1 MATFS
6 IPLFDVNFDNTEV
19 QAVAD
24 TVRSRWISMGSK
36 VLQLEKLAC
45 ERTGCKHAVA
55 VNSCT
60 AALHLALLAA
70 GVGPGCEVILP
81 SLTFVATANAVRY
94 VGATPIFCDIISTRE
109 PNLDPAHVVAL
120 ITPQTKAIIPMHY
133 GGFPCRM
140 NELMAIAERHRV
152 TVIHDAAHAIATTY
166 EGRHVADTGDIACFS
181 LFANKVITSAEGG
194 FVTTNNDEYAKTIRL
209 MRSHGMT
216 TLSYDRARGHA
227 SEYDVVQLGYNYRL
241 DDIRGALAVAQFA
254 KLDSIIEARNKLR
267 KIYLEKLSIIP
278 EVIVPFSQFIC
289 GSSHYIMPICLRC
302 ASDASDTSDSAS
314 FANAPRTLA
323 VRRNQVRQI
332 MAELGV
338 QTSVHYPP
346 AHEFRIYHDETHPVS
361 LPQTQVYADTT
372 ITLPLFDSLTSAQ
385 IDEVVSAL
393 RTAIARS

>member
-1 MATFS
+1 MTAFS
-6 IPLFDVNFDNTEV
+6 IPLFDVNFDDTEV

-45 ERTGCKHAVA
+45 ERTGCKHTVA

-60 AALHLALLAA
+60 AALHLALIAA

-94 VGATPIFCDIISTRE
+94 VGATPVFCDIISTSE
-109 PNLDPAHVVAL
+109 PTLDPAHVRAL
-120 ITPQTKAIIPMHY
+120 VTARTKAIIPMHY

-140 NELMAIAERHRV
+140 NELLAIAKQHRLA
-152 TVIHDAAHAIATTY
+152 VIHDAAHAIATTH
-166 EGRHVADTGDIACFS
+166 EGHHVAATADIACFS

-254 KLDSIIEARNKLR
+254 KLDNIIETRNKLR
-267 KIYLEKLSIIP
+267 KLYLEKLATIP
-278 EVIVPFSQFIC
+278 EVIVPFSQSIC
-289 GSSHYIMPICLRC
+289 GSSHYIMPICLRF
-302 ASDASDTSDSAS
+302 SLDSVSSADS
-314 FANAPRTLA
+314 SHTPAL
-323 VRRNQVRQI
+323 RRNQVRKI
-332 MAELGV
+332 MAQLGV

-346 AHEFRIYHDETHPVS
+346 VHQFRIYHDEAHPVK
-361 LPQTQVYADTT
+361 LPQTQAYADTT
-372 ITLPLFDSLTSAQ
+372 VTLPLFDSLTSAQ

-393 RTAIARS
+393 RTAIAQS